1 MSATSALQQQ
11 ESYKN
16 NKKATLS
23 SKYGRQISLP
33 QCSFSG
39 CHSEQTN
46 SFVVLLNK
54 ISDRFQ
60 SNVDIPSSVLN
71 TYGHLSLGLF
81 EWPPL
86 MLPLPLA

>member
-1 MSATSALQQQ
+1 MVDKFLCLNAVFLV
-11 ESYKN
+11 
-16 NKKATLS
+16 
-23 SKYGRQISLP
+23 I
-33 QCSFSG
+33 

-60 SNVDIPSSVLN
+60 SNADIPSSVLN
-71 TYGHLSLGLF
+71 THGHLSLVQF